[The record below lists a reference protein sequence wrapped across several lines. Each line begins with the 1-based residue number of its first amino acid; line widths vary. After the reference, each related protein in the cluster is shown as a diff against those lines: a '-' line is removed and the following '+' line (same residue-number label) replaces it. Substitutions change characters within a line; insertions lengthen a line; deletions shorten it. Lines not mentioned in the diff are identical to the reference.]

1 MAKNSL
7 FLVFLLL
14 FSATAFALVS
24 DQHIK
29 VLAVT
34 SNGQGLT
41 ADLFLRVEP
50 TGDGTVWV
58 AAKPLVGTTTQSA
71 AQTAVELAKNYSSDV
86 KNHDYKFSI
95 ESTASVVEG
104 PSAGAAMALVVISAF
119 EDKKIPLN
127 VAVTGTIDGEGN
139 VGQVG
144 GVFEKT
150 KEAAKQGID
159 LFLIP
164 KGEAIQ
170 TIREDGV
177 VQSINLVEYGPTQLG
192 MKVIEVATIDEV
204 IKYAFSDIEKINID
218 EIIAQSEIPEFVP
231 QQITYGE
238 HLQPMKELVNNYVDE
253 TKVIIDESRNAVS
266 TALIND
272 QVVLNTLLE
281 LLNNSESLVREAEIL
296 NTQNYL
302 YSAANFSFLARV
314 NALTAKDIATN
325 PSLLSLNSTALEVK
339 INGLNKE
346 INAFEDIL
354 ESNMPFEGMEWFV
367 SAQERLS
374 YAKLNIEKLSN
385 TQTVIV
391 DGTDS
396 PEVALERVFEYEF
409 AVAWVDVAKDF
420 ESISQSSQRF
430 VRPDSKFKELSEKL
444 VTEAETALSTLPVD
458 FDVSDIER
466 RLNGAKLENSK
477 EWFIAGAVDAATAK
491 ALATSEVLT
500 FDKSLEELSQLLA
513 QKISALEKN
522 IDSSSHVFSWAPL
535 YLAHSKYF
543 LEASKYYSESGETS
557 RAVGALRSGISL
569 ISIAE
574 EIFAVMGQVYTHY
587 DGATDFI
594 PGNRNGNTGNGGTL
608 VFPPLGGKTS
618 DSVKTSGQLNPV
630 VSLLFA
636 GAIFFAGFVFV
647 FFVFRHFGMGGT
659 GAPVIHSYNKQLETF
674 KSLKLK
680 ADSALLAGKLSEEK
694 HSELAESYKKEIAH
708 LEHSKDSHAS
718 AIIEMDDARTN
729 LQSLEKKM
737 RQLKQHAKTGM
748 LSEKAFEEK
757 KKKISTEIASLEG
770 KISGKTT
777 FPKKARKKAK
787 KKAKKTVQASK
798 E

>member
-1 MAKNSL
+1 MRNSL
-7 FLVFLLL
+7 LLVSLLL
-14 FSATAFALVS
+14 FSATALAIVS
-24 DQHIK
+24 EQHMK

-34 SNGQGLT
+34 SNGQGLQ
-41 ADLFLRVEP
+41 ADLFLKVEP
-50 TGDGTVWV
+50 SGDGTVWV
-58 AAKPLVGTTTQSA
+58 SAKPLVGTTTQSA

-104 PSAGAAMALVVISAF
+104 PSAGAAMALLVIAAF
-119 EDKKIPLN
+119 ENQKVPLN
-127 VAVTGTIDGEGN
+127 VAVTGTIDEGGN

-170 TIREDGV
+170 TIREEGV
-177 VQSINLVEYGPTQLG
+177 VKSINLVEYGPTQLG

-204 IKYAFSDIEKINID
+204 IKYAFSDIENINID
-218 EIIAQSEIPEFVP
+218 EIIAQSEILEFVP
-231 QQITYGE
+231 AQITYSE
-238 HLQPMKELVNNYVDE
+238 HLQPMKGLVNNYVDE
-253 TKVIIDESRNAVS
+253 TKVIIEESRNAVS

-272 QVVLNTLLE
+272 QAVLNTLLE
-281 LLNNSESLVREAEIL
+281 LLNNSEELVREAEIL

-325 PSLLSLNSTALEVK
+325 PSLLSLTSTALDLK
-339 INGLNKE
+339 INQLSKELND
-346 INAFEDIL
+346 FEQVL
-354 ESNMPFEGMEWFV
+354 ESNIPFEGMEWFS
-367 SAQERLS
+367 SAQQRLA
-374 YAKLNIEKLSN
+374 YARLNIEKLSN
-385 TQTVIV
+385 TQTVII
-391 DGTDS
+391 DGSDS

-409 AVAWVDVAKDF
+409 AASWLDVAKDF
-420 ESISQSSQRF
+420 ESISQSSKRF
-430 VRPDSKFKELSEKL
+430 VRSDSQFKALSEQL
-444 VTEAETALSTLPVD
+444 ISEAETALNALPVD
-458 FDVSDIER
+458 FDISDIER

-477 EWFIAGAVDAATAK
+477 NWFIAGALDAATAK
-491 ALATSEVLT
+491 ALATSEVST
-500 FDKSLEELSQLLA
+500 ADKSAEELSDILS
-513 QKISALEKN
+513 QKITSLENKLK
-522 IDSSSHVFSWAPL
+522 SSNHSFSWAPL
-535 YLAHSKYF
+535 YLDHSKYF
-543 LEASKYYSESGETS
+543 LEAAKYYSNSNETS

-574 EIFAVMGQVYTHY
+574 EIFVVMEQVYTHY
-587 DGATDFI
+587 DGVTDFV
-594 PGNRNGNTGNGGTL
+594 PSNRNGNGSGNAITFPGIGGQTS
-608 VFPPLGGKTS
+608 VSIKTE
-618 DSVKTSGQLNPV
+618 LNPL

-636 GAIFFAGFVFV
+636 GAIFFVGFLFV
-647 FFVFRHFGMGGT
+647 FFIFRHITANGV
-659 GAPVIHSYNKQLETF
+659 GAPVIKSYNKQLETV

-680 ADSALLAGKLSEEK
+680 ADAALLAGKLSEEK
-694 HSELAESYKKEIAH
+694 HSQLVENYKKEISL
-708 LEHSKDSHAS
+708 LEHSKTSSAS

-729 LQSLEKKM
+729 LQALEKKM

-748 LSEKAFEEK
+748 LSETAFEEK
-757 KKKISTEIASLEG
+757 KKKLSAEIAFLQG

-777 FPKKARKKAK
+777 LKKNEKKPIRKV
-787 KKAKKTVQASK
+787 KKTAAVK

>member
-1 MAKNSL
+1 M
-7 FLVFLLL
+7 
-14 FSATAFALVS
+14 
-24 DQHIK
+24 K

-41 ADLFLRVEP
+41 ADLFLKVEP
-50 TGDGTVWV
+50 SGNGTVWV

-71 AQTAVELAKNYSSDV
+71 AQTAVELAKNYSGDV

-95 ESTASVVEG
+95 ESSASVVEG
-104 PSAGAAMALVVISAF
+104 PSAGAAMALIVISAF

-127 VAVTGTIDGEGN
+127 VAVTGTIDVEGN

-170 TIREDGV
+170 TIREGGI
-177 VQSINLVEYGPTQLG
+177 VQSINLVEYGPMQLG

-204 IKYAFSDIEKINID
+204 KKYAFSDIGKINID

-231 QQITYGE
+231 RQITYGG

-281 LLNNSESLVREAEIL
+281 LINNSESLVREAEIL

-302 YSAANFSFLARV
+302 YSGANFSFLARV

-325 PSLLSLNSTALEVK
+325 PSLLSLDSTALGLK
-339 INGLNKE
+339 INELGKE
-346 INAFEDIL
+346 ISAFEDIL
-354 ESNMPFEGMEWFV
+354 ESNIPFEGMEWFA
-367 SAQERLS
+367 SAQQRLS
-374 YAKLNIEKLSN
+374 YARLNIEKLSN

-391 DGTDS
+391 DGSDS
-396 PEVALERVFEYEF
+396 PEIALERVFEYEF
-409 AVAWVDVAKDF
+409 AAAWLDVAKDF
-420 ESISQSSQRF
+420 ESISQSSEQF

-444 VTEAETALSTLPVD
+444 VSEAESALSVLPVD

-477 EWFIAGAVDAATAK
+477 GWFIAGSLDAATAK

-500 FDKSLEELSQLLA
+500 SDKSLEELSQLLG
-513 QKISALEKN
+513 QKISALEN
-522 IDSSSHVFSWAPL
+522 GLGSSGHVFSWAPL
-535 YLAHSKYF
+535 YLDHSKYF
-543 LEASKYYSESGETS
+543 LEAAKYYSESGETS

-574 EIFAVMGQVYTHY
+574 EIFAVMEQVYTHY
-587 DGATDFI
+587 DGATDFVQS
-594 PGNRNGNTGNGGTL
+594 NRNGNIGNGGTL
-608 VFPPLGGKTS
+608 VFPPFGGQTN
-618 DSVKTSGQLNPV
+618 DSVKINGQLNPI

-636 GAIFFAGFVFV
+636 GAIFFTGFVFV
-647 FFVFRHFGMGGT
+647 FFVFRHFAGGT
-659 GAPVIHSYNKQLETF
+659 VTAPSMHSYGKQLDAI

-680 ADSALLAGKLSEEK
+680 ADSALLAGRLSEEK
-694 HSELAESYKKEIAH
+694 HSELVDAYKKEISR
-708 LEHSKDSHAS
+708 LEHSKDSHAF

-729 LQSLEKKM
+729 LQALEKKM
-737 RQLKQHAKTGM
+737 RQLKQHAKTSM
-748 LSEKAFEEK
+748 ISEKAFAEK

-770 KISGKTT
+770 KMSGNTA
-777 FPKKARKKAK
+777 PKSAGKKAK
-787 KKAKKTVQASK
+787 KKTKKPV
-798 E
+798 

>member
-1 MAKNSL
+1 MARNSL

-24 DQHIK
+24 EQNMK

-41 ADLFLRVEP
+41 ADLFLKVEP

-104 PSAGAAMALVVISAF
+104 PSAGAAMALLVIAGF
-119 EDKKIPLN
+119 ENQKVPLN
-127 VAVTGTIDGEGN
+127 VAVTGTIDEEGN

-177 VQSINLVEYGPTQLG
+177 VKSINLVEYGPTQLG

-204 IKYAFSDIEKINID
+204 IKYAFSDIEEINID

-231 QQITYGE
+231 AQITYGE
-238 HLQPMKELVNNYVDE
+238 HLEPMKDLVNNYVDE
-253 TKVIIDESRNAVS
+253 TKAIIDESRNAVS

-325 PSLLSLNSTALEVK
+325 PSLLSLTSTSLDLK
-339 INGLNKE
+339 INELSKE
-346 INAFEDIL
+346 LDDFEQIL
-354 ESNMPFEGMEWFV
+354 ETNLPFEGMEWFS
-367 SAQERLS
+367 SAQQRLA

-385 TQTVIV
+385 TQTVII
-391 DGTDS
+391 DGSDS

-409 AVAWVDVAKDF
+409 AASWLDVAKDF
-420 ESISQSSQRF
+420 ESISQSSKRF
-430 VRPDSKFKELSEKL
+430 VRSDSQFKDLSEQL
-444 VTEAETALSTLPVD
+444 VSEAETALNALPVD
-458 FDVSDIER
+458 FDISDIER

-477 EWFIAGAVDAATAK
+477 EWFIAGALDAATAK
-491 ALATSEVLT
+491 ALATSEVMT
-500 FDKSLEELSQLLA
+500 ADKSAEDLSGILS
-513 QKISALEKN
+513 QKISSLENKLN
-522 IDSSSHVFSWAPL
+522 SSSHTFSWSPL

-543 LEASKYYSESGETS
+543 LEAAKYYSESGETS

-574 EIFAVMGQVYTHY
+574 EIFAVMEQVYTHY
-587 DGATDFI
+587 DGVTDFV
-594 PGNRNGNTGNGGTL
+594 PGNRNGGNGGNGTSI
-608 VFPPLGGKTS
+608 VFPGIGGTANG
-618 DSVKTSGQLNPV
+618 SVKTELNPL

-636 GAIFFAGFVFV
+636 AAIFFVGFVFV
-647 FFVFRHFGMGGT
+647 FFIFRHIAGSGI
-659 GAPVIHSYNKQLETF
+659 GAPAFQAYNKQLDTIN
-674 KSLKLK
+674 SLKLK

-694 HSELAESYKKEIAH
+694 HSELVEAYKKEISR
-708 LEHSKDSHAS
+708 LEHSKDSRAS

-748 LSEKAFEEK
+748 LTEKAFQEK
-757 KKKISTEIASLEG
+757 KKKLSAEIAFLEG

-777 FPKKARKKAK
+777 APKKARKKAK
-787 KKAKKTVQASK
+787 KKAKKAPKASK